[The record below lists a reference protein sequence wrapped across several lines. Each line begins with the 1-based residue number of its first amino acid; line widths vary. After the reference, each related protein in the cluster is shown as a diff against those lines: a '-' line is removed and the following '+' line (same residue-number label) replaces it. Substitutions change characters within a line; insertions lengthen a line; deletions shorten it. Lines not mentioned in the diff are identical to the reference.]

1 MLMSKSLLSK
11 RVRMLVVLLGML
23 HVSLVSLSSV
33 LSKFL
38 MLGWHSRHK
47 RFRVLL
53 LSREFLNF

>member
-23 HVSLVSLSSV
+23 HISLVILSSI
-33 LSKFL
+33 LSNFL

-47 RFRVLL
+47 
-53 LSREFLNF
+53 